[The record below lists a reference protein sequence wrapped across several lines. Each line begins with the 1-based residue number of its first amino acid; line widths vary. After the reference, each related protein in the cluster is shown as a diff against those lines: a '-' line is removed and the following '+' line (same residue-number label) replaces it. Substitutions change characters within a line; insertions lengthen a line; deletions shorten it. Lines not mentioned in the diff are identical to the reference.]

1 MSETDS
7 GSGDGSQSKR
17 ATFAGTAEDIVEV
30 ISEHATSADWISKG
44 KASKRKVLKHGLL
57 MRALHALMP
66 FLNFQKLK
74 MKRAVKATLAKNR
87 GGWDHDLEEQHEK
100 PWVHSH
106 TERIRDL
113 CFFAGKALRRENR
126 WALELFG
133 V

>member
-30 ISEHATSADWISKG
+30 ISEHVTSADWISKNNAT
-44 KASKRKVLKHGLL
+44 KKKVLKHGLL

-74 MKRAVKATLAKNR
+74 MAKAIKATLAKNR
-87 GGWDHDLEEQHEK
+87 GGGITTSRSSMSKCRWREQGCRTS
-100 PWVHSH
+100 VR
-106 TERIRDL
+106 TTFTAAVQD
-113 CFFAGKALRRENR
+113 G
-126 WALELFG
+126 G
-133 V
+133 